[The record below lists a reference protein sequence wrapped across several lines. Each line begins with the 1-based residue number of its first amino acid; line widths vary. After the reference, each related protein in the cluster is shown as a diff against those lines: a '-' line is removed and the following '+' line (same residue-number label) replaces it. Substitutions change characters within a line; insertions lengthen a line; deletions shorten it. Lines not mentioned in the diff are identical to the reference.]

1 MYHHSDVP
9 VIHRGNLYVVFKN
22 SIDPV
27 DGVRKWHFNK
37 ALWVYYNKSKG
48 MRVPKALQKA
58 GAYKTLLC
66 EDYVLVSESVS
77 KDEDEREL
85 ACSKGLRR
93 Q

>member
-1 MYHHSDVP
+1 M
-9 VIHRGNLYVVFKN
+9 VFKN

-66 EDYVLVSESVS
+66 EDYVLVSESVKS
-77 KDEDEREL
+77 KKESWLVQTD
-85 ACSKGLRR
+85 
-93 Q
+93 